1 MQVLS
6 RYFSW
11 LSEAFVILALLLVI
25 NNYLGNQELVIKAD
39 GKGYY
44 DYLPATFIYHDL
56 NFHFTDTLKTDFY
69 DQKSYS
75 SGYLKTVNGK
85 QIDKYFPGV
94 SFLWAPFFLGAHYYA
109 LNNDVVADGYS
120 WPYQRGIF
128 YAAIFYLWLGLLYL
142 RKLLTGLKINPIL
155 ILVVQLLLVLATPII
170 HYIQYDPAFTHVY
183 SFSLITI
190 FTFYL
195 FQFLRENKTKDLLI
209 AGFVLG
215 FIVIIRPVNLMAI
228 GIIILYFKSFEE
240 FSTYLYRF
248 TTDLLKPILF
258 ALIPFFMVVSI
269 VPLMWYHQTGQF
281 FVWGYQDEGFNFMDP
296 EFINFLFSFRKGV
309 FVHTPI
315 LFVTLIGVMMVWVF
329 QKKYFQLFGLLL
341 LLTAISYVLSS
352 WWAWAYGD
360 GFGSRPM
367 IDYYV
372 IFAIALAYFL
382 NGFKSRLVTSLMGLA
397 LFVFVPLNLIQA
409 RQFQM
414 YIMDWNIMTLEKFK
428 IIGLHTHVKYTG
440 VFFKKT
446 VEFSD
451 DEIAFSQDMAISSVL
466 KIPKEQT
473 KWFNSIKLDSVTNL
487 NDIGYI
493 VIDADLAYTEGL
505 GDVVLTINDSNNTGY
520 YWYSNGIFSSSL
532 KENTRTKV
540 RSFYKI
546 PPIKPNSILQIAID
560 PKKES
565 IEVYGITV
573 TLIAKK

>member
-1 MQVLS
+1 MQVLR

-25 NNYLGNQELVIKAD
+25 NNYLGNQELLIKAD

-69 DQKSYS
+69 DQQSYS

-155 ILVVQLLLVLATPII
+155 ILVVQLLLVLATPLI

-269 VPLMWYHQTGQF
+269 VPLMWHYQTGQF

-329 QKKYFQLFGLLL
+329 QKKHFQLFGLLL

-352 WWAWAYGD
+352 WWAWAYGA

-382 NGFKSRLVTSLMGLA
+382 NAFKPVSASIIMVLL

-409 RQFQM
+409 RQFQR
-414 YIMDWNIMTLEKFK
+414 YIFDWNLMSYEKFK
-428 IIGLHTHVKYTG
+428 IIGLHTEPKYTG
-440 VFFKKT
+440 IFFKKVISYTDENVVLSQQILVQNPINLNPSEIKWFKEITLDTLQDFST
-446 VEFSD
+446 VNYVTIQAD
-451 DEIAFSQDMAISSVL
+451 IAF
-466 KIPKEQT
+466 
-473 KWFNSIKLDSVTNL
+473 
-487 NDIGYI
+487 
-493 VIDADLAYTEGL
+493 TEGN
-505 GDVVLTINDSNNTGY
+505 GSVILTITNPNNENN
-520 YWYSNGIFSSSL
+520 YWYANGIFSSTL
-532 KENTRTKV
+532 KENTRTDAVIYYKV
-540 RSFYKI
+540 
-546 PPIKPNSILQIAID
+546 PAIKPNSTISVAI
-560 PKKES
+560 ES
-565 IEVYGITV
+565 KGDTMAIYGITV
-573 TLIAKK
+573 NLISK